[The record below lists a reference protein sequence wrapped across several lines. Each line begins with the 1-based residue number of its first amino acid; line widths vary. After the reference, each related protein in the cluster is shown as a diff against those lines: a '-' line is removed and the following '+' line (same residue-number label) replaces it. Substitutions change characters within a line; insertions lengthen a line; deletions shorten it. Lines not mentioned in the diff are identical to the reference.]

1 VIRRAAPAL
10 VALAALV
17 AIAVVLFASG
27 RDDASER
34 LVETGVVVAVESA
47 GLADVR
53 GFTLRT
59 SDGRAV
65 DFRVGRLENEAQFPP
80 SHLGTHLGDAVPVR
94 VTFLLVGAERVAI
107 RLEDA
112 ILAP

>member
-1 VIRRAAPAL
+1 VIRRFVPVL
-10 VALAALV
+10 VASAALA
-17 AIAVVLFASG
+17 AIAVVVFGWVRAG
-27 RDDASER
+27 PEER

-59 SDGRAV
+59 SDGRTI
-65 DFRVGRLENEAQFPP
+65 DFRVGRLENEVQFPP
-80 SHLGTHLGDAVPVR
+80 SHLGAHLGDAVPVR

-107 RLEDA
+107 RLEDGV
-112 ILAP
+112 LAP